1 MTRRSPSPALL
12 MVGAT
17 LLFAAMGV
25 CVKLASQE
33 VSTAEVVFFRGLV
46 GVLFVAALAWW
57 KRLPL
62 RTAVPMVHFWRG
74 VAGVVALSLWFY
86 AIAKLPLGT
95 AVTFNYTSSVWLA
108 VFFVLQTAWWRWQG
122 QQPTPVPRTLLAAIG
137 IGFVGVALVLRP
149 TLAADQ
155 WLEGLMGMAS
165 GMLAAWAYV
174 QVMQLGR
181 LGEPEYRVVFYFSL
195 FGTVAGLIISL
206 GMGASGLKAWTS
218 PSAWGWVWLMG
229 LGVFATLAQLLMTRA
244 YAQGEPLA
252 MASLQY
258 LGIAHA
264 FVLGVLLFDDPV
276 DLASV
281 IGTGLIVTAGVA
293 ATRLRSARPKA

>member
-1 MTRRSPSPALL
+1 
-12 MVGAT
+12 MVLAT

-25 CVKLASQE
+25 CVKLASAQ

-46 GVLFVAALAWW
+46 GVLFIGALAWG
-57 KRLPL
+57 RGLPL
-62 RTAVPMVHFWRG
+62 RTRVPAMHFWRG
-74 VAGVVALSLWFY
+74 FAGVVALSLWFY

-95 AVTFNYTSSVWLA
+95 AVTFNYTSSVWMA
-108 VFFVLQTAWWRWQG
+108 VFFVLQTAWLRWRG
-122 QQPTPVPRTLLAAIG
+122 QSPTPVPRPLLLAIAIG
-137 IGFVGVALVLRP
+137 FMGVALVLRP

-155 WLEGLMGMAS
+155 WLEGLMGLAS
-165 GMLAAWAYV
+165 GMLAAWAYL

-181 LGEPEYRVVFYFSL
+181 AGEPEYRVVFYFSV
-195 FGTVAGLIISL
+195 FGTVAGLLISL
-206 GMGASGLKAWTS
+206 VMSQSGLHAWRLPQGLT
-218 PSAWGWVWLMG
+218 WVWLIG

-244 YAQGEPLA
+244 YARGEALA

-276 DLASV
+276 DALAV
-281 IGTGLIVTAGVA
+281 VGTGLIVAAGVT
-293 ATRLRSARPKA
+293 ATRLRSGRARA

>member
-1 MTRRSPSPALL
+1 
-12 MVGAT
+12 MVLAT

-25 CVKLASQE
+25 CVKLASAQ

-46 GVLFVAALAWW
+46 GVLFIGTLAWA
-57 KRLPL
+57 RGLSL
-62 RTAVPMVHFWRG
+62 RTHVPAMHFWRG
-74 VAGVVALSLWFY
+74 FAGVVALSLWFY

-95 AVTFNYTSSVWLA
+95 AVTFNYTSSVWMA
-108 VFFVLQTAWWRWQG
+108 VFFVLQTAWYRWRG
-122 QQPTPVPRTLLAAIG
+122 QTHTPVPRPLLLAIA

-155 WLEGLMGMAS
+155 WLEGLMGLAS
-165 GMLAAWAYV
+165 GMLAAWAYL

-181 LGEPEYRVVFYFSL
+181 AGEPEYRVVFYFSV
-195 FGTVAGLIISL
+195 FGTVAGLLISL
-206 GMGASGLKAWTS
+206 AMSQSGLHAWRLPQGLT
-218 PSAWGWVWLMG
+218 WVWLIG

-244 YAQGEPLA
+244 YARGEALA

-276 DLASV
+276 DALAV
-281 IGTGLIVTAGVA
+281 VGTGLIVAAGVT
-293 ATRLRSARPKA
+293 ATRLRSGRARA

>member
-1 MTRRSPSPALL
+1 
-12 MVGAT
+12 MVLAT

-25 CVKLASQE
+25 CVKLASRE

-46 GVLFVAALAWW
+46 GLIVVGAMTLA
-57 KRLPL
+57 RGLSL
-62 RTAVPMVHFWRG
+62 RTAVPMMHFWRG
-74 VAGVVALSLWFY
+74 FAGVVALSLWFY
-86 AIAKLPLGT
+86 AIAELPLGT
-95 AVTFNYTSSVWLA
+95 AVTFNYTSSVWMA
-108 VFFVLQTAWWRWQG
+108 VFFVLQTAWLRWRG
-122 QQPTPVPRTLLAAIG
+122 HDSTPVPPPLLLAIAV
-137 IGFVGVALVLRP
+137 GFVGVALVLRP

-181 LGEPEYRVVFYFSL
+181 AGEPEYRVVFYFSL
-195 FGTVAGLIISL
+195 FGAVAGLLISAA
-206 GMGASGLKAWTS
+206 MMAAGLKAWS
-218 PSAWGWVWLMG
+218 QPSAWGWVWLIG

-244 YAQGEPLA
+244 YGTGEPLA

-264 FVLGVLLFDDPV
+264 FVLGVLLFDDPI
-276 DLASV
+276 DAAG
-281 IGTGLIVTAGVA
+281 IAGTLLIVTAGVA
-293 ATRLRSARPKA
+293 ATRFRRARPTAPPKGA